1 MSADLWFWLIL
12 ISATVAVGLI
22 MVLIMEREKEKPPQE
37 EPSKQGKVKTK
48 VSLPQTVQ
56 KSISTEV
63 ISEAKEKLRLLDV
76 EREILSDAVRRL
88 YEASAEGKITE
99 AERDQLVQKYSMDL
113 SRIKHG
119 IEKGQTIVALD
130 QLEKVRDELVKMFTE
145 QFEEINKKIEDL
157 RLKVGL
163 LDQSTKEA
171 IASEIKKELSLIDQ
185 LKSQAELQEETKE
198 EEKATEPRQVAE
210 RPAEARKKASKPKLS
225 PEQEAGEAEKKVEQI
240 LADVEQVLKRLS
252 QMEVEE

>member
-1 MSADLWFWLIL
+1 MNGDLWFWLL
-12 ISATVAVGLI
+12 LVSATVAVGLI
-22 MVLIMEREKEKPPQE
+22 IILVMQREKERPPQD
-37 EPSKQGKVKTK
+37 EPTKAGKVQTEI
-48 VSLPQTVQ
+48 SLPQTVQ

-113 SRIKHG
+113 SRIKQG

-130 QLEKVRDELVKMFTE
+130 QLEKVRDELIKMFTE

-157 RLKVGL
+157 RQKIGL
-163 LDQSTKEA
+163 IDQSTKEA
-171 IASEIKKELSLIDQ
+171 IASEVKKELGYIDQ
-185 LKSQAELQEETKE
+185 LKVQLES
-198 EEKATEPRQVAE
+198 EEKAAELKQPTEK
-210 RPAEARKKASKPKLS
+210 PAEIKKKASKSKPS

-240 LADVEQVLKRLS
+240 LADVEQVLKKLS